1 MYGGKIRR
9 KKRISLDFDEVRIER
24 EIERERERLKFENCN
39 CNIVGSILCRKIGII
54 LAKIMVESF
63 YLVEIENK

>member
-39 CNIVGSILCRKIGII
+39 CNIVGSILYRKIGR
-54 LAKIMVESF
+54 LW
-63 YLVEIENK
+63 